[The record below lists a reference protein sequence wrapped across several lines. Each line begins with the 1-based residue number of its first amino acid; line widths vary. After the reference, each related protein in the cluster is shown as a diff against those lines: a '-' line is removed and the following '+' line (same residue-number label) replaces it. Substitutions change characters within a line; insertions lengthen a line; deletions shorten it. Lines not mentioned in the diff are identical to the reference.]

1 MSLTREQL
9 LTEALSLD
17 PTEREA
23 LAEELLLSLDEP
35 DREAIDAAWLAESR
49 SRDAAFR
56 RGEIQGVPVD
66 DAIARILAKARP

>member
-1 MSLTREQL
+1 MSLTRQQL

-35 DREAIDAAWLAESR
+35 EREAIDAAWLAETR

-56 RGEIQGVPVD
+56 RGESTASTVD
-66 DAIARILAKARP
+66 EVIARILSRKRP